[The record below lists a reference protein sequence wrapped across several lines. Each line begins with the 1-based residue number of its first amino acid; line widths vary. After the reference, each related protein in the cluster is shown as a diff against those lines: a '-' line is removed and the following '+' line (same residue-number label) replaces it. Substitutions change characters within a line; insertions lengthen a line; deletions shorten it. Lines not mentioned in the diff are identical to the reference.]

1 MGKIN
6 VMQLEARLTETLA
19 GAPVQVACR
28 LRQVMNIWAWLIVQ
42 LSTVNGVELGE
53 QKLRDA
59 LFL

>member
-1 MGKIN
+1 
-6 VMQLEARLTETLA
+6 MQLEARLTETLA

-53 QKLRDA
+53 QELRDA